1 MVEQR
6 QGTSGSGA
14 GVTVID
20 AHTHVACPDRR
31 RFPLRPSVGVGSE
44 WYHGASV
51 SGEDLV
57 VEMDDAGV
65 GRAVVVQGVGAY
77 GHDCSCA
84 ASTVALHPDRFA
96 LVVSVDMDGVD
107 PARDLVALVE
117 ALARGRSPRP
127 VRRRAGRADPTRR
140 GAAVRGGRGDDL
152 LAGGRAGLRGVA
164 HRGRARSQRG
174 AVRVLC
180 CARRRGGG
188 GRVASRGA
196 RGRGPL
202 RFPGHGRRRGLAG
215 GAAAGG
221 RRERGA
227 QDLEPRAGG
236 R

>member
-1 MVEQR
+1 MAEQL

-44 WYHGASV
+44 WYHGDAV
-51 SGEDLV
+51 SGEDLL

-96 LVVSVDMDGVD
+96 LVASVDMDGVD

-117 ALARGRSPRP
+117 ALAQGRSPGP
-127 VRRRAGRADPTRR
+127 SGVGAGRTGPPRR
-140 GAAVRGGRGDDL
+140 GAAVRGG
-152 LAGGRAGLRGVA
+152 
-164 HRGRARSQRG
+164 
-174 AVRVLC
+174 
-180 CARRRGGG
+180 
-188 GRVASRGA
+188 
-196 RGRGPL
+196 
-202 RFPGHGRRRGLAG
+202 
-215 GAAAGG
+215 
-221 RRERGA
+221 
-227 QDLEPRAGG
+227 
-236 R
+236 